1 MTASSVRPVAS
12 SPEIER
18 RMKSQRRRDTASER
32 TLRSE
37 LWRRGL
43 RYRVDF
49 KVVGRRQRVDIVFTR
64 VKVAVFVDGCFW
76 HSCPLHATAPKANG
90 DWWKAKLAANV
101 ERDRETDRAL
111 QAQGWLVIRV
121 WEHEPAQTAADRIEA
136 AVRQR

>member
-18 RMKSQRRRDTASER
+18 RMKSQRRRDTAPER

-64 VKVAVFVDGCFW
+64 VTVAVLVDGCFW
-76 HSCPLHATAPKANG
+76 HSCPLHSTAPKANG

-111 QAQGWLVIRV
+111 RAQGWLVIRV